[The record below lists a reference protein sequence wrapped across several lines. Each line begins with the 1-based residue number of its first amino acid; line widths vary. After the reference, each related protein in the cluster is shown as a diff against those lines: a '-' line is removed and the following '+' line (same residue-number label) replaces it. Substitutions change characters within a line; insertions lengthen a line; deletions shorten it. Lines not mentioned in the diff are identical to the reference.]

1 MQPSG
6 NEYLS
11 QAVLTASPMELIRML
26 YEGGLAAVE
35 VAMSKLR
42 GGDIMGRGTEI
53 TKAMN
58 IVQALRARLDGLSAE
73 QRQKLDDLYAY
84 MQTRLLKAHIQA
96 SEEPLQEVAR
106 VFRSLVEG
114 SRAAVGSLKAG
125 IQAPEPHPRATD
137 SSEDS
142 RSCAYIAAAC
152 GAEYTARHWQA

>member
-73 QRQKLDDLYAY
+73 QRQKLDDLYAQ
-84 MQTRLLKAHIQA
+84 MRAQLLTAHIQA
-96 SEEPLQEVAR
+96 SEEPLQAVAR
-106 VFRSLVEG
+106 IFRSLVEG
-114 SRAAVGSLKAG
+114 SRAAMGTLKAG
-125 IQAPEPHPRATD
+125 TQAAEPVRAIE

-142 RSCAYIAAAC
+142 RSCAYIAASC
-152 GAEYTARHWQA
+152 GAEYSIRHWQA

>member
-11 QAVLTASPMELIRML
+11 QAVLTASPVELICML

-35 VAMSKLR
+35 VAISKLR
-42 GGDIMGRGTEI
+42 GGDIMGRGAEI

-58 IVQALRARLDGLSAE
+58 IIHELRARIDGLFAEQRQRLDGL
-73 QRQKLDDLYAY
+73 YTY
-84 MQTRLLKAHIQA
+84 MHTRLLSAHIQA

-106 VFRSLVEG
+106 IFRSLVEG
-114 SRAAVGSLKAG
+114 SRAAMGSLKAG
-125 IQAPEPHPRATD
+125 TQPLEPVRGIE
-137 SSEDS
+137 SSESS